1 MRSKRLEVR
10 GTRLVA
16 VILTLLTMSFMGCR
30 QEDDVTVIQSQREW
44 VKKTVVVVAPQSK
57 NASVKARLE
66 RTADWFLT
74 NFHDAQL
81 HDTLAIDMQIEWHDE
96 DNEDLSLL
104 SREVSEREDIIGVIG
119 PFSNEHVEIFVPAC
133 QSNQTPL
140 IAPTA
145 TSEEIIRRYAVASA
159 GSTTNKKPFLWSLT
173 ESDVSF
179 TETLIGGYD
188 EMFRYDD
195 SHIAYLAA
203 FFSPDNTY
211 GKTFFDWAPFFA
223 QESEVELV
231 CNRQYRSDDELQSKM
246 EEYLDGVLGE
256 EYNTVISSFCVVE
269 SMKQMYD
276 VSRTRR
282 KSVINNPQYHFFF
295 DTDDPDDPSLDSW
308 FLIYSLFVDIYFAYN
323 DLYVEA
329 LDGLGER
336 GVAMLQGCKGF
347 SPYADPTTGFE
358 FSYEKKFNAKPTFA
372 ECKFYDAL
380 MIMGFAACYEEHFT
394 KTQDGMSLA
403 ARHAAFNNAIV
414 AITTPEDGTLGGA
427 AWNATPMEIYLSEL
441 ENGHRLQFRG
451 ASGDIG
457 FDKDT
462 YTASTHTTYLKWQI
476 VNGEFEH
483 LYYYGKGGSGRL
495 NDAHASWQYLYDS
508 TKAEE
513 NFRRQATSG
522 VDISYPETQGQYAVL
537 VQGSEGMANYRH
549 QSGVL
554 SMYQL
559 LKRGGFDD
567 EHIILVMDASLAS
580 STDNNE
586 PGIIRS
592 SKDGENLLEGV
603 VVDYDNAD
611 LSPEGIADILKGRRS
626 ERLPVVVSGDE
637 CTNVLLYWGGHG
649 RSVQHGGSD
658 EFIWR
663 DNPPGKGFTADLMR
677 QTVESMSEVKAFRKL
692 LIIAEACYS
701 ENVIKPVEGTTGVMA
716 ISGASGEE
724 QSWAENWNPDL
735 GKYGTW
741 MSDRFTMNTVNFLT
755 SNPSATYRD
764 LYLYCT
770 RHTIGSHVRILNS
783 SHFDNLYVTGPKE
796 FIMKSGLS
804 E

>member
-1 MRSKRLEVR
+1 MRNDLAIRTRWCFLLF
-10 GTRLVA
+10 GTLALVS
-16 VILTLLTMSFMGCR
+16 VLISCDK
-30 QEDDVTVIQSQREW
+30 EDDVTVLQPQREW
-44 VKKTVVVVAPQSK
+44 VKKTVVVVAPLGK

-66 RTADWFLT
+66 RTADWFLA

-81 HDTLAIDMQIEWHDE
+81 HDTLAIDMQLEWHDE
-96 DNEDLSLL
+96 DTEDLRLL
-104 SREVSEREDIIGVIG
+104 SLEVSQREDIIGVVG
-119 PFSNEHVEIFVPAC
+119 PFSSEHIEVFAPAC

-140 IAPTA
+140 IAPSA

-179 TETLIGGYD
+179 TETLIGGCND
-188 EMFRYDD
+188 MFKYDD
-195 SHIAYLAA
+195 SFEANLAA
-203 FFSPDNTY
+203 FFSPDNAY

-231 CNRQYRSDDELQSKM
+231 CNRQYRSDDELRSQI
-246 EEYLDGVLGE
+246 EEYLDGVLGKGD
-256 EYNTVISSFCVVE
+256 NSLVSSFCVVE

-276 VSRTRR
+276 VSRTQR
-282 KSVINNPQYHFFF
+282 KSVINNPQFHFLF
-295 DTDDPDDPSLDSW
+295 DTDDPDDPSLDSS
-308 FLIYSLFVDIYFAYN
+308 FLFYSLFAEIYFAYS
-323 DLYVEA
+323 DLYVED

-336 GVAMLQGCKGF
+336 GAGMLQGCGGF

-358 FSYEKKFNAKPTFA
+358 NSYEKKFGAKPTLA

-380 MIMGFAACYEEHFT
+380 MLMGFAACYEEHFT
-394 KTQDGMSLA
+394 KTRDDMALT
-403 ARHAAFNNAIV
+403 ARHASFNNAIV
-414 AITTPEDGTLGGA
+414 AVTSPEDGMLSGA
-427 AWNATPMEIYLSEL
+427 AWNVTSMDIYLSEL
-441 ENGHRLQFRG
+441 EKGRRLQFRG

-462 YTASTHTTYLKWQI
+462 YTASTHTTYVQWQI

-495 NDAHASWQYLYDS
+495 NDSHASWQYLYDS
-508 TKAEE
+508 TQAEE
-513 NFRRQATSG
+513 AFRRQASNG
-522 VDISYPETQGQYAVL
+522 VAISYPDIENQYAVL
-537 VQGSEGMANYRH
+537 VQGSDGMANYRH

-567 EHIILVMDASLAS
+567 NHIILVMDASLAS
-580 STDNNE
+580 SADNND
-586 PGIIRS
+586 PGAIRS
-592 SKDGENLLEGV
+592 CKDGENLLEGV

-611 LSPEGIADILKGRRS
+611 LSPEDIADILRGRS
-626 ERLPVVVSGDE
+626 SDRLPVVVSGNE
-637 CTNVLLYWGGHG
+637 CTNVLLYWAGHG

-663 DNPPGKGFTADLMR
+663 ENPAGKGFTAGLMK
-677 QTVESMSEVKAFRKL
+677 QTVEGMSGEKSFRKL
-692 LIIAEACYS
+692 LVIAETCYS
-701 ENVIKPVEGTTGVMA
+701 ENIIKPVEGTTGVLA

-735 GKYGTW
+735 GQYGTW
-741 MSDRFTMNTVNFLT
+741 MSDRFTMNLVNFLT
-755 SNPSATYRD
+755 SKPSATYRD

-783 SHFDNLYVTGPKE
+783 AHFDNLYVTGPKE
-796 FIMKSGLS
+796 FIMK